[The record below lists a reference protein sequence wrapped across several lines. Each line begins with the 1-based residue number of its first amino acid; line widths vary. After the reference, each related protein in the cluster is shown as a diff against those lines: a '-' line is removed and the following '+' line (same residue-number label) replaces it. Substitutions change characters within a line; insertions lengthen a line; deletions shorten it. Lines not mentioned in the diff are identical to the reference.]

1 MSNSSSFECPNCA
14 AKYEVVRVEAPPG
27 PTIDR
32 EITCVS
38 CGAPLNGREGQLIL
52 KYFLVEGHDGLAD
65 AKLHARRSP
74 RNQRKSKASAARSLA
89 NQGLA
94 TLALVA
100 VMRMS
105 EPNGVRVAEFSPI

>member
-65 AKLHARRSP
+65 AKLHARR
-74 RNQRKSKASAARSLA
+74 NQRKSKASAARSLA